1 MGDLYKKNTC
11 LDFPKGGNEAL
22 VDALVRGIEKHPGR
36 DAINMDDRDHI
47 KSMSDLVDFVFDEC
61 FFHPTDHENK
71 IHIQKVFCRSLGR
84 RMI

>member
-36 DAINMDDRDHI
+36 GTINMDDRDHI
-47 KSMSDLVDFVFDEC
+47 KSMSDLVDFVFDELFFIQQIMKIKYIFRRC
-61 FFHPTDHENK
+61 FAEA
-71 IHIQKVFCRSLGR
+71 LEEE
-84 RMI
+84 

>member
-36 DAINMDDRDHI
+36 GTINMDDRDHI
-47 KSMSDLVDFVFDEC
+47 KSMSDLVDFVFDEL
-61 FFHPTDHENK
+61 FFIQQIMKIK

>member
-36 DAINMDDRDHI
+36 GTINMDDRDHI
-47 KSMSDLVDFVFDEC
+47 KSMSDLVDFVFDER

>member
-36 DAINMDDRDHI
+36 VTINMADRDHI
-47 KSMSDLVDFVFDEC
+47 KSMSDLVDFVFDELFFIQQIMKIKYIFRRC
-61 FFHPTDHENK
+61 FAEA
-71 IHIQKVFCRSLGR
+71 LEEE
-84 RMI
+84 